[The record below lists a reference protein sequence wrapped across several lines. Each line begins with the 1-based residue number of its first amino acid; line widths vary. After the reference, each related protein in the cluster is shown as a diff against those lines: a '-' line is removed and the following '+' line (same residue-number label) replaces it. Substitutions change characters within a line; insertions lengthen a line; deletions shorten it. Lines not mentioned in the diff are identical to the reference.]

1 MLPWYW
7 VAIKK
12 RRQLRAQQP
21 GLIAMRTMY
30 VGLVVALPLWVI
42 AFSFIAPWDGGDE
55 GAAPYIVLAIG
66 LISLGATARILGRQ
80 LDTSS
85 GKALAGSY
93 RVRMFIG
100 IGSSEVAVLVAII
113 TTFLFQDSLWLI
125 VLGAALSLVGF
136 WLAAPSKRN
145 LARDQERLREQG
157 SPLDLVTAL
166 NTPSEGGLSG

>member
-1 MLPWYW
+1 
-7 VAIKK
+7 
-12 RRQLRAQQP
+12 
-21 GLIAMRTMY
+21 
-30 VGLVVALPLWVI
+30 
-42 AFSFIAPWDGGDE
+42 
-55 GAAPYIVLAIG
+55 
-66 LISLGATARILGRQ
+66 
-80 LDTSS
+80 
-85 GKALAGSY
+85 
-93 RVRMFIG
+93 MFIG

>member
-1 MLPWYW
+1 MLPWDW
-7 VAIKK
+7 VAINK

-21 GLIAMRTMY
+21 GLRGT
-30 VGLVVALPLWVI
+30 LHR
-42 AFSFIAPWDGGDE
+42 
-55 GAAPYIVLAIG
+55 LAIG